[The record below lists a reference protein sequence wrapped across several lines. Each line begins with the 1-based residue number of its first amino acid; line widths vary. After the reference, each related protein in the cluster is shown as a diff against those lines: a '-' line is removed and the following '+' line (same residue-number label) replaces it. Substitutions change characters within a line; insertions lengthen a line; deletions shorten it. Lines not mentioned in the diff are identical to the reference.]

1 MTRFQPVRPGANR
14 SLWWEEALAAE
25 PDAQHVDPLI
35 GSQRADICI
44 IGGGYTGLWTAL
56 RIKELD
62 PSVEVTVLEA
72 DLCGSGASGRNGG
85 FTLGWWPKLE
95 SLAARYGEEEA
106 LRLGHAAEH
115 AISAIGTFCECHGID
130 AHFRQGG
137 WLWTATTPL
146 HVDNWEHAIQ
156 ACERRG
162 IDVFERLTPAAV
174 ATRTG
179 SPMHVAGVW
188 ERGPATV
195 QPALLA
201 RGLRRVALEQ
211 GIRIFEHSPVLSL
224 AGSSRP
230 VVRSMH
236 GSVTAEKVVLAINAW
251 AASLPELRRT
261 MIPVSSDMVATAPMP
276 ERLAATGWT
285 GGECITDSRLMV
297 AYYRTTRDGR
307 IAFGRGSGA
316 LGARGRVTRTFDH
329 DPDRAA
335 SVAADLRRLYPILAD
350 VPITH
355 TWSGVVDRSET
366 GTPFFGRLESN
377 PSILYGV
384 GFSGNGVGPTH
395 MAGAILASS
404 ALDRQDEWSATP
416 LNRGPESLF
425 PPDPVRYYG
434 GLLVR
439 AAVKRK
445 EETEE
450 RGHHAGPITRAFATL
465 APSGMHKGGHTPSQ
479 DVGRTTITD

>member
-1 MTRFQPVRPGANR
+1 MIRFQPVRPGANR
-14 SLWWEEALAAE
+14 SLWWEEALDSE
-25 PDAQHVDPLI
+25 PDAERGQPLA
-35 GSQRADICI
+35 GSQRAEVCI

-62 PSVEVTVLEA
+62 RTVDVAVLEA

-85 FTLGWWPKLE
+85 FTLSWWPKLE
-95 SLAARYGEEEA
+95 RLIARYGEEEA
-106 LRLGHAAEH
+106 LRLGHAAEQS
-115 AISAIGTFCECHGID
+115 ISAIGAFCERHGID
-130 AHFRQGG
+130 AHYRQAG

-146 HVDNWEHAIQ
+146 HAGNWEHAIR

-162 IDVFERLTPAAV
+162 IDVFQRLTPAAV
-174 ATRTG
+174 AARTG
-179 SPMHVAGVW
+179 SSAHVAGVW

-211 GIRIFEHSPVLSL
+211 GIRVFEHSPVLRLDESP
-224 AGSSRP
+224 RP
-230 VVRSMH
+230 VVRSLH
-236 GSVTAEKVVLAINAW
+236 GSIAAEKVILAINAW

-261 MIPVSSDMVATAPMP
+261 MIPVSSDMVATAPRP
-276 ERLAATGWT
+276 ERLASTGWT

-316 LGARGRVTRTFDH
+316 LGGRGRVSRTFDH

-335 SVAADLRRLYPILAD
+335 SVAADLRRLYPMLAD

-366 GTPFFGRLESN
+366 GTPFFGRLGGN

-395 MAGAILASS
+395 MAGSILASS
-404 ALDRQDEWSATP
+404 ALDRRDEWSETP

-450 RGHHAGPITRAFATL
+450 RGQHAGPFTRAVATL
-465 APSGMHKGGHTPSQ
+465 APSGMRKGGKPLPTETA
-479 DVGRTTITD
+479 GTTAD